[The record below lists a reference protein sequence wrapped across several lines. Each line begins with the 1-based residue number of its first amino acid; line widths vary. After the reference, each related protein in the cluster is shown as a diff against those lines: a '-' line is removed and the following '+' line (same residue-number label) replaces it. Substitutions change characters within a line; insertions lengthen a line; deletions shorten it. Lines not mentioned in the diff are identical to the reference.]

1 MSELPLRIG
10 ADLLGAAVGC
20 GPEIITFLSPK
31 AFPPGQPLELT
42 LFPDAENALDL
53 KARSIGS
60 KLQADQRFEVRARL
74 INLSRAARQQLN
86 AAFGGDGD

>member
-10 ADLLGAAVGC
+10 TELNGAAVGC
-20 GPEIITFLSPK
+20 GPEVITFLAPK

-42 LFPDAENALDL
+42 LFPDADNALKL
-53 KARSIGS
+53 QARSIGS

-74 INLSRAARQQLN
+74 INLSRNAREQLN
-86 AAFGGDGD
+86 AAFSNKS